1 MKTCFALLL
10 VGSFSLVVGVA
21 AEPDGRRF
29 AGDGPAVGADAP
41 DFKLTLAGQQKQLH
55 LADRTGKKPV
65 VLMFGSFTCGPFCRG
80 SGSIEAIHKKYQKK
94 ADFIFVYIRE
104 AHPSDEGG
112 QRRSGGGT
120 GQREVGGGGFGALPQ
135 AKTEAER
142 HAAATKAI
150 QGLGLTMT
158 AVVDDMSNSVG
169 KAYGAWPDRLYIINT
184 QGKIAYKSAPGPW
197 GFKPEEMEAALKS
210 LLETGESA
218 KPSSKD

>member
-1 MKTCFALLL
+1 MKAYFPFLMAGCL
-10 VGSFSLVVGVA
+10 SLFVVVA

-29 AGDGPAVGADAP
+29 PGDGPVVGADAP
-41 DFKLTLAGQQKQLH
+41 DFKLTLVGQQKQLH

-80 SGSIEAIHKKYQKK
+80 SGNVEAIYKNYEEK
-94 ADFIFVYIRE
+94 ADFVFVYIRE

-112 QRRSGGGT
+112 QRRSGAKAGP
-120 GQREVGGGGFGALPQ
+120 RESGGGGFGALPQ
-135 AKTEAER
+135 AKTETER

-158 AVVDDMSNSVG
+158 AVVDDMSNSAG
-169 KAYGAWPDRLYIINT
+169 KAYGAWPDRLYIINA

-197 GFKPEEMEAALKS
+197 GFKPEEMEAALKN
-210 LLETGESA
+210 LLEIDESA
-218 KPSSKD
+218 KPASKD